1 MPIGIAFLS
10 GPGARGRMRRMR
22 TLFAS
27 ISLGCLLAIGASG
40 CGAKKLLGPPEVKD
54 VVTVT
59 VDDSGFH
66 PDKIPAKRGRPITLV
81 FNRVTDQTCA
91 TSVVIAS
98 ERITKP
104 LPLNAQ
110 AYVTFIPEKAG
121 DIHFACPMNMVTGTI
136 TVAQ

>member
-1 MPIGIAFLS
+1 MRNTTGFL
-10 GPGARGRMRRMR
+10 G
-22 TLFAS
+22 S
-27 ISLGCLLAIGASG
+27 ISVGFLALFMVVAIAGAGAAG
-40 CGAKKLLGPPEVKD
+40 CGKKLLGPPEVKD

-66 PDKIPAKRGRPITLV
+66 PDKIPAKRGRPLTLV
-81 FNRVTDQTCA
+81 FNRTSDQTCA

-98 ERITKP
+98 ERINKP

-121 DIHFACPMNMVTGTI
+121 DIHFACPMNMVVGTI
-136 TVAQ
+136 SVAQ